1 MQIQITMISHL
12 KLDIQVDCW
21 PKVVEADESVA
32 RDVDP
37 VFHDT
42 VSHLRSYDDLMLYTI
57 LMNMMK

>member
-1 MQIQITMISHL
+1 MQIRIQMQKQTQTQTQTQIQITMISHL

-42 VSHLRSYDDLMLYTI
+42 VSHL
-57 LMNMMK
+57 

>member
-32 RDVDP
+32 RDVYP